1 MLNLNKNDEPLLR
14 EVVGDDKNDD
24 KRKVII
30 TEEDGLDYEDEIFES
45 WLFLPYPL

>member
-1 MLNLNKNDEPLLR
+1 MFNLNKNDEPLLR

-45 WLFLPYPL
+45 

>member
-1 MLNLNKNDEPLLR
+1 MLMFDPNTNDLLT

-30 TEEDGLDYEDEIFES
+30 TEDGEDDGLDYEDQLLKS
-45 WLFLPYPL
+45 

>member
-1 MLNLNKNDEPLLR
+1 MLMFDPNTNNLLT

-30 TEEDGLDYEDEIFES
+30 TEEDELDYEDEIFQS
-45 WLFLPYPL
+45 

>member
-1 MLNLNKNDEPLLR
+1 MIDPNTNDLLT

-30 TEEDGLDYEDEIFES
+30 TEEDGLDYEEEIFQS
-45 WLFLPYPL
+45 

>member
-1 MLNLNKNDEPLLR
+1 MLMFEPNTNDLLT

-30 TEEDGLDYEDEIFES
+30 TEDGEEDGLDYEDQLLTS
-45 WLFLPYPL
+45 

>member
-1 MLNLNKNDEPLLR
+1 MLMFDSNKNDLLT

-30 TEEDGLDYEDEIFES
+30 TEDGEEDGLDYEDELLKS
-45 WLFLPYPL
+45 

>member
-1 MLNLNKNDEPLLR
+1 MLNFNKNDEPLLR

-30 TEEDGLDYEDEIFES
+30 TEEDGLDYEDQLLTS
-45 WLFLPYPL
+45 

>member
-1 MLNLNKNDEPLLR
+1 MFDSNKNDLLT

-30 TEEDGLDYEDEIFES
+30 TEDGEEDGLDYEDQLLKS
-45 WLFLPYPL
+45 

>member
-1 MLNLNKNDEPLLR
+1 MLMFDPNTNNLLT

-30 TEEDGLDYEDEIFES
+30 TEDGEDDGLDYEDQLLKS
-45 WLFLPYPL
+45 

>member
-1 MLNLNKNDEPLLR
+1 MLMFDPNTNDLLT

-30 TEEDGLDYEDEIFES
+30 TEDGEEDGLDYEDELLKS
-45 WLFLPYPL
+45 

>member
-1 MLNLNKNDEPLLR
+1 MFEPNTNDLLT

-30 TEEDGLDYEDEIFES
+30 TEDDGLDYEDQILES
-45 WLFLPYPL
+45 

>member
-1 MLNLNKNDEPLLR
+1 MFNLNKNDEPLLR

-30 TEEDGLDYEDEIFES
+30 TEEDGLIYEDEIFQS
-45 WLFLPYPL
+45 

>member
-1 MLNLNKNDEPLLR
+1 MFNLNKNDEPLLR

-30 TEEDGLDYEDEIFES
+30 TEDDGLDYEDEILES
-45 WLFLPYPL
+45 

>member
-1 MLNLNKNDEPLLR
+1 MFNLNKNDEPLLR

-30 TEEDGLDYEDEIFES
+30 TEEEGLDYEDEILNS
-45 WLFLPYPL
+45 

>member
-1 MLNLNKNDEPLLR
+1 MLMFEPNTNDLLT

-30 TEEDGLDYEDEIFES
+30 TEEDELDYEDEI
-45 WLFLPYPL
+45 LT

>member
-1 MLNLNKNDEPLLR
+1 MFNSTIKEDSLLR

-30 TEEDGLDYEDEIFES
+30 TEDDGLDYEDEILES
-45 WLFLPYPL
+45 

>member
-1 MLNLNKNDEPLLR
+1 MFNLNKNDEPLLM

-30 TEEDGLDYEDEIFES
+30 TEDGEDDGLEYEDEILNS
-45 WLFLPYPL
+45 

>member
-1 MLNLNKNDEPLLR
+1 MFNLNKNDEPLLR

-30 TEEDGLDYEDEIFES
+30 TEDGEEDGLIYEDEIFKS
-45 WLFLPYPL
+45 

>member
-1 MLNLNKNDEPLLR
+1 MLMFDPNTNNLLT

-30 TEEDGLDYEDEIFES
+30 TEEGEDDGLDYEDQLLKS
-45 WLFLPYPL
+45 

>member
-1 MLNLNKNDEPLLR
+1 MLMFEPNTNDLLT

-30 TEEDGLDYEDEIFES
+30 TEDDGLDYEDQILES
-45 WLFLPYPL
+45 

>member
-1 MLNLNKNDEPLLR
+1 MFNLNKNDEPLLR

-30 TEEDGLDYEDEIFES
+30 TEDGEADGLDYEDEILNS
-45 WLFLPYPL
+45 